1 MWMKSEDE
9 LVEAVLEGDHSSFE
23 VLLKPYR
30 QGLLNMA
37 YRMTGDL
44 EEAKEICQEAL
55 IRIYRHLKTFKTG
68 KSFKSWVYRITINAT
83 YDFLRARKKQ
93 KEIIGSQSISLD
105 HTSRGPEGRLLDKE
119 IKKKIEHILQALS
132 PKEKL
137 IFILRDDRGFNIGET
152 AKILGCSSSSVRTHL
167 SRARRKIRDKFREI
181 YENREVI
188 E

>member
-1 MWMKSEDE
+1 MWMKNEDE

-37 YRMTGDL
+37 YRMTGDI

-55 IRIYRHLKTFKTG
+55 IRVFRHLKTFRKG
-68 KSFKSWVYRITINAT
+68 KSFKSWVYRITVNAT
-83 YDFLRARKKQ
+83 YDFLRAGKRQ
-93 KEIIGSQSISLD
+93 KEIVGSQLTSLD
-105 HTSRGPEGRLLDKE
+105 HASRGPEGYLLDKE
-119 IKKKIEHILQALS
+119 IKRKIEHILQVLS

-137 IFILRDDRGFNIGET
+137 IFILRDGRGFNIGET

-167 SRARRKIRDKFREI
+167 SRARRKIRDRFREDNDKRGI
-181 YENREVI
+181 IR
-188 E
+188 